1 MLMALK
7 AKVVTNLREYSAD
20 VFFTRYAKV
29 QDFLEPGEIVTQVV
43 IPKTA
48 AVARYDKFRERKT
61 IDFAVVGLGSVYD
74 LEGKIIRDASI
85 VLGAVAP
92 VPVRAADAETYLI
105 GKELNEKVAEQ
116 AAEIALQEAEP
127 LKQNAYK
134 IQIAKTL
141 VKRSL
146 LRLI

>member
-1 MLMALK
+1 M
-7 AKVVTNLREYSAD
+7 
-20 VFFTRYAKV
+20 
-29 QDFLEPGEIVTQVV
+29 TQVV